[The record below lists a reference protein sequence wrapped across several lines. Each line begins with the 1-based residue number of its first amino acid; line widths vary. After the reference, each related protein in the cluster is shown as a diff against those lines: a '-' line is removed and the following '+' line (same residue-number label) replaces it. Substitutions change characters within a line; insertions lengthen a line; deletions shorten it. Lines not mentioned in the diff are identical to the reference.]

1 MNRRKIKRRKGHSV
15 GILLPVL
22 FLCILS
28 VTVSTAANHDWPTTG
43 GDKGCTRYSL
53 LKQITRRNVAEL
65 EVAWTYHTGDSGKN
79 TTIECTPIVIGDV
92 MFLTTA
98 NSKVVALDATIGCE
112 DRKSVV

>member
-1 MNRRKIKRRKGHSV
+1 MKVNEPQRV
-15 GILLPVL
+15 GRLKENPSRIHLTAL

-28 VTVSTAANHDWPTTG
+28 VTVSLAANHDWPTTG

-53 LKQITRRNVAEL
+53 LKQITRKNVAEL

-79 TTIECTPIVIGDV
+79 TTIGCTPIVICNV

-98 NSKVVALDATIGCE
+98 NSKVV
-112 DRKSVV
+112 